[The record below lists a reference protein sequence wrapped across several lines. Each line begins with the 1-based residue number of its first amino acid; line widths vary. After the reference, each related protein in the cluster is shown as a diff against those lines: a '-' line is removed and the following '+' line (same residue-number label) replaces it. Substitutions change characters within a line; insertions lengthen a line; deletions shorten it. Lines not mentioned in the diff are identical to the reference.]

1 VAFVI
6 EPVTGRPTGK
16 YKILCGADSDLAV
29 TLVTGDNLTPDV
41 AEADRV
47 LDLQA
52 DGTPIALV
60 ESAPAAVAQI
70 WSFVPVAEWPLADGT
85 YKIINSETNTVL
97 GFVGDAED
105 APVLGQ
111 ASTDGLQAN
120 RQKWKVTKLPD
131 RDCYTF
137 ESVQIPGRF
146 LGAPNAVPPVAVAL
160 TARAAGDRNFAIRKD
175 PNSYNY
181 KIFLAPAND
190 DGPGVSRLAVNLAR
204 LPGAG
209 NPVRPHGATDPDR
222 TGAARLD
229 LTPGAQT
236 QTWVFY

>member
-1 VAFVI
+1 M
-6 EPVTGRPTGK
+6 
-16 YKILCGADSDLAV
+16 CGADSDLAV

-97 GFVGDAED
+97 GFVGDPED
-105 APVLGQ
+105 APGTHTLNIVSIHLTFSRLSSVLGQ

-120 RQKWKVTKLPD
+120 RQKVG
-131 RDCYTF
+131 YY
-137 ESVQIPGRF
+137 ESW
-146 LGAPNAVPPVAVAL
+146 
-160 TARAAGDRNFAIRKD
+160 
-175 PNSYNY
+175 S
-181 KIFLAPAND
+181 
-190 DGPGVSRLAVNLAR
+190 
-204 LPGAG
+204 
-209 NPVRPHGATDPDR
+209 
-222 TGAARLD
+222 TGASR
-229 LTPGAQT
+229 
-236 QTWVFY
+236 